1 MLGRMNPV
9 SPKLVIVRYLSV
21 LPWVILPAVGFL
33 IAGILIDE
41 EEQFLKIGAYVG
53 AGIFAV
59 LVIWLLWLIPA
70 QVKKLGWKET
80 ADELLLSRGK
90 VFHAYTVVPYGRIQF
105 VDVTAGPIERIFGLK
120 SVELHTASASS
131 DSSISGL
138 VAAEAD
144 ALRDRLAIQ
153 ARERMSGL

>member
-33 IAGILIDE
+33 IAGILINE

-90 VFHAYTVVPYGRIQF
+90 VFHTYTVVPYGRIQF